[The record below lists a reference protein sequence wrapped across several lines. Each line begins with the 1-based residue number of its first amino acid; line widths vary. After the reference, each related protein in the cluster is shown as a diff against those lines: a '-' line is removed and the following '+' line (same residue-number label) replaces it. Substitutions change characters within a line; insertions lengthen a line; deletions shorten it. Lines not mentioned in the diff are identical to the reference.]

1 MQNKKWLSLL
11 CAIVVSL
18 GLWVYVVTVENPEG
32 SITIYNIPVTFS
44 GQDLLREDYDLLITD
59 SNVANGVELSFT
71 GKRSVLTKLQE
82 SKSELQ
88 LAVNVTYL
96 RSAQTY
102 SLSYDINDLT
112 LPSSVS
118 AQDLVLGTKDPS
130 AVTVTLENQI
140 KKTVPIV
147 IQQNVRLQE
156 GYMTDRLT
164 QNYAEVVVEGPQK
177 VIDQISKAQAVLDR
191 ENVGQTITATLPLTI
206 VNENGEPVDT
216 TSLSYN
222 VTEVEVTL
230 PVLMYKDVPL
240 EAPLIEGGGATS
252 ADVVLD
258 IKPKSIRLSGDPSV
272 LESLTSIKL
281 SNVDLSSMMTNSETL
296 SRTIVIPEGC
306 TNISGEQEASVNL
319 QIKNK
324 SIRQMRISSSNFQ
337 YIGLSAEYGV
347 NFKTTLLLVTIRAGE
362 KDISQITEDNLRV
375 VADFTSVE
383 PGDAIYVPVKIYI
396 DGFEGAGVVAPDD
409 YRILVDIVP
418 ADEMG
423 ESTEE

>member
-1 MQNKKWLSLL
+1 M
-11 CAIVVSL
+11 
-18 GLWVYVVTVENPEG
+18 
-32 SITIYNIPVTFS
+32 
-44 GQDLLREDYDLLITD
+44 
-59 SNVANGVELSFT
+59 
-71 GKRSVLTKLQE
+71 
-82 SKSELQ
+82 
-88 LAVNVTYL
+88 
-96 RSAQTY
+96 
-102 SLSYDINDLT
+102 
-112 LPSSVS
+112 
-118 AQDLVLGTKDPS
+118 
-130 AVTVTLENQI
+130 
-140 KKTVPIV
+140 
-147 IQQNVRLQE
+147 
-156 GYMTDRLT
+156 
-164 QNYAEVVVEGPQK
+164 VEGPQK

-306 TNISGEQEASVNL
+306 TNISGEQEASVNV

-337 YIGLSAEYGV
+337 YIGLSPEYGV

-423 ESTEE
+423 ESTAE